1 LKAALP
7 RKPWKTVVALALL
20 GLAIAGASYADAA
33 FFDYSKPMNGFDVMR
48 LTMSMLLCPPQL
60 LFTFCIDCEVIG
72 WDGFVLYSIIG
83 ILNMALYALIGFI
96 VVGLRKG
103 TNSPSIEDKSATD

>member
-1 LKAALP
+1 LKASPP

-20 GLAIAGASYADAA
+20 GLAIAGACYADAA
-33 FFDYSKPMNGFDVMR
+33 FFDYSKPMNGFDFAR

-83 ILNMALYALIGFI
+83 VLNAVLYAAIGGA
-96 VVGLRKG
+96 VVIGRRK
-103 TNSPSIEDKSATD
+103 